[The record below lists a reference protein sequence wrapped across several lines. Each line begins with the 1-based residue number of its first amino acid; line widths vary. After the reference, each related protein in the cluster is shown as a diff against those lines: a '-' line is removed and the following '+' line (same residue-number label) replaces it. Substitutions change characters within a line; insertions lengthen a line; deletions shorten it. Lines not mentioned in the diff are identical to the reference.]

1 MEQLLKLSRRS
12 AWTLGLG
19 VLLFAAIPVAA
30 LDDLG
35 PPVGVAAPSIGTP
48 LDQAS
53 KPRAAASLAGK
64 NGTVLLFFRSAD
76 WCPYCQ
82 RQLMDM
88 NAGLAEIEKRG
99 YRLAGISYDSPE
111 ILQKFTE
118 KREIKFPLLS
128 DPKSEVIDR
137 YGLRDPQYKDKPKFD
152 GVPRPIIL
160 ILDAKGVIKAKLYE
174 ETYKTRPPLDQVL
187 AKLDEAAKSK

>member
-1 MEQLLKLSRRS
+1 MEHLLNISRRS

-19 VLLFAAIPVAA
+19 AFVFAALPAVAVE
-30 LDDLG
+30 DLG
-35 PPVGVAAPSIGTP
+35 PALGTAAPTIGTP

-53 KPRAAASLAGK
+53 KPRTAASLAGK

-99 YRLAGISYDSPE
+99 YHLAAISYDSPE
-111 ILQKFTE
+111 ILLKFTE

-152 GVPRPIIL
+152 GVPRPIIF
-160 ILDAKGVIKAKLYE
+160 ILDAKGVIKAKLFE
-174 ETYKTRPPLDQVL
+174 ETYKTRPPLEQIL
-187 AKLDEAAKSK
+187 AKMDEAK